1 MENKVKRK
9 LATILATDCVNFS
22 KFMEENEELTLA
34 NLKSCREIIQKTIEE
49 AGGRVFHTAGD
60 SVIAEFASPVECVN
74 SAAEFQKLLFDRNQ
88 QENTELKLMWR
99 VGIHV
104 DDVIIEGDNIYGSG
118 VNVAAR
124 LESQCAPGE
133 ILISRIVQD
142 QVNKR
147 TNFNISPAGTKVL
160 KNISDNFEV
169 FNIVPNISKNLNKMS
184 QNIHSLESND
194 QKTYNNKK
202 PKLAVLP
209 FINTSN
215 DDDSGYLADGIV
227 EDLITEFSMIKE
239 FDVLSRQTAFDL
251 KKDQNVN
258 EFAQKH
264 GVDFIISGG
273 IRSSGKRVRITVE
286 LSEVLKGN
294 VIWSNKYDRVLEDI
308 FDVQDEIVRKITIA
322 LLGNLEISSL
332 QRSKRKPTENMTSY
346 ELLLRGKEQHHKV
359 TKEANSLALEFF
371 DKATLADQTNAQA
384 YAWKACTIGQGL
396 GRGYLQGDINEIWS
410 EAMDALKK
418 AQDLNENDFE
428 LNRLLSAVH
437 LSNHSYDLAEEHGRK
452 AFSINP
458 NDPRILAGYGE
469 VLVRNGSTKLGLEL
483 LNKALELDP
492 IPLGQSNSDNRYKD
506 LLLGYFFDNDFSNCD
521 LIGKKIDSHDTKSWL
536 LYNFAKKE
544 LGLLDELENLKSD
557 YEKFAPDDWKLAID
571 RFHIPDEKTK
581 KNIEDFAQSL
591 K

>member
-1 MENKVKRK
+1 MDKVKRK

-22 KFMEENEELTLA
+22 KFMEDNEELTLS
-34 NLKSCREIIQKTIEE
+34 NLKSCREIIEKTIQDSS
-49 AGGRVFHTAGD
+49 GRVFHTAGD

-74 SAAEFQKLLFDRNQ
+74 AAAEFQNLIYERNS
-88 QENTELKLMWR
+88 QENTQLKLMWR

-104 DDVIIEGDNIYGSG
+104 DDVIIEGENIYGSG

-124 LESQCAPGE
+124 LESQCEPGQ

-142 QVNKR
+142 QVTRR
-147 TNFNISPAGTKVL
+147 TNFVISPAGTKSL

-169 FNIVPNISKNLNKMS
+169 FNITPNNENNNTNANSEKNFTSK
-184 QNIHSLESND
+184 SNF
-194 QKTYNNKK
+194 KNNKK
-202 PKLAVLP
+202 PKLAVLQ
-209 FINTSN
+209 FANTSN

-239 FDVLSRQTAFDL
+239 FDVLSRQTAFDI
-251 KKDQNVN
+251 KKEQKAID
-258 EFAQKH
+258 FAVSH
-264 GVDFIISGG
+264 NVDFIISGG
-273 IRSSGKRVRITVE
+273 IRSSGKRVRITIE
-286 LSEVLKGN
+286 LSEVPNGN
-294 VIWSNKYDRVLEDI
+294 IIWSNKYDRVLEDI

-359 TKEANSLALEFF
+359 TKEANSLALDFF
-371 DKATLADQTNAQA
+371 DKATEADSSNAQA

-396 GRGYLQGDINEIWS
+396 GRGYLQGDFNKLWGD
-410 EAMDALKK
+410 AMEALKK

-452 AFSINP
+452 AHSINP
-458 NDPRILAGYGE
+458 NDPRILSGYGE
-469 VLVRNGSTKLGLEL
+469 VLVRNGSTKEGIKL

-492 IPLGQSNSDNRYKD
+492 IPLGQSNSDNRFKD
-506 LLLGYFFDNDFSNCD
+506 LLLGYFFDRDFEKCNE
-521 LIGKKIDSHDTKSWL
+521 IGMKIDSHDSKSWL
-536 LYNFAKKE
+536 LFMFAKHE
-544 LGLLDELENLKSD
+544 LDSLDKNELFKSE
-557 YEKFAPDDWKLAID
+557 YEKYSPDNWKSAID
-571 RFHIPDEKTK
+571 RFHIPDEGIKEE
-581 KNIEDFAQSL
+581 IENFADSL
-591 K
+591 I